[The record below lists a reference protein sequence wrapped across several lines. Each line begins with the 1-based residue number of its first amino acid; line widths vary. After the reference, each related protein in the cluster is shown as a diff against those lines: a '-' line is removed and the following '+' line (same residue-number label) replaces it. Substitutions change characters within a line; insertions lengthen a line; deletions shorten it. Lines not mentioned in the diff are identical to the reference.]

1 MKEKDIQE
9 YIWKHRGDFNKIL
22 QSAELPQRPDKSPW
36 AYSPTEILYYHLIDK
51 YKGIWEAIEG
61 LDMFGCEVPLKKDGD
76 STIRADFLGIL
87 EGENGI
93 VIVELKKSEQTER
106 QAYTELL
113 AYGNHIRN
121 LFPPMCKADVVYLH
135 L

>member
-36 AYSPTEILYYHLIDK
+36 EYSPTEILYYHLIDK

-93 VIVELKKSEQTER
+93 VIVELKKMNKPNDR
-106 QAYTELL
+106 
-113 AYGNHIRN
+113 HIQN
-121 LFPPMCKADVVYLH
+121 SLHMEIIYETYFHLCVKPMWYIC
-135 L
+135 